1 MRCGGHWRRSTKAR
15 ACSAGASRLLR
26 PAAVR
31 RAVGSRCRCHD
42 QTALRP
48 SGRRGSWLQSAQ
60 TGAAVALLSHLH
72 AVRVEVHPGDQHNP
86 KHAAAGL
93 WSLLARLGRERWPR
107 LLRGDAEWGNE
118 AAMARAEREGLP
130 YLFRLRATANVKRA
144 LERAMAGRDW
154 SDAGQGWQGKETNLR
169 LLGWSRQRRVVL
181 LRRLFNRPLAL
192 LDRTD
197 PGQPLLGFAE
207 VIGGK
212 QEVWEYAALVTSLDS
227 EILTLGQ
234 LYRDRADCENAFDE
248 LKNHWGWGGF
258 TTQDLKRCRLLAASV
273 ALIYNWWSL
282 FVRLADPDQHRE
294 VITSRPLLLQAIARK
309 TQHAGRTTLS
319 VSSTH
324 GEQQTA
330 RRAYLRIAR
339 FFAGLRE
346 KAEQLDAVQRWYRIL
361 SEALRKYLHGR
372 QLIPPAR
379 LQPG

>member
-1 MRCGGHWRRSTKAR
+1 M
-15 ACSAGASRLLR
+15 
-26 PAAVR
+26 
-31 RAVGSRCRCHD
+31 
-42 QTALRP
+42 
-48 SGRRGSWLQSAQ
+48 
-60 TGAAVALLSHLH
+60 
-72 AVRVEVHPGDQHNP
+72 
-86 KHAAAGL
+86 
-93 WSLLARLGRERWPR
+93 
-107 LLRGDAEWGNE
+107 AE
-118 AAMARAEREGLP
+118 
-130 YLFRLRATANVKRA
+130 
-144 LERAMAGRDW
+144 RDW
-154 SDAGQGWQGKETNLR
+154 SDAGQGWQGKETTLR
-169 LLGWSRQRRVVL
+169 LMGWSRQRRVVL
-181 LRRLFNRPLAL
+181 LRRQFNRPLAL
-192 LDRTD
+192 VDRTD

-207 VIGGK
+207 VLGGK
-212 QEVWEYAALVTSLDS
+212 REVWEYAALVTSLDN

-324 GEQQTA
+324 GEQQVA

-339 FFAGLRE
+339 FFASLRA

-361 SEALRKYLHGR
+361 SEALRKYLRGR

>member
-1 MRCGGHWRRSTKAR
+1 MLSDL
-15 ACSAGASRLLR
+15 RLVL
-26 PAAVR
+26 
-31 RAVGSRCRCHD
+31 
-42 QTALRP
+42 
-48 SGRRGSWLQSAQ
+48 
-60 TGAAVALLSHLH
+60 
-72 AVRVEVHPGDQHNP
+72 RVEVHPGDQHNP
-86 KHAAAGL
+86 KHATAGL
-93 WSLLARLGRERWPR
+93 WSLLAQLGRERWPS

-118 AAMARAEREGLP
+118 GVMARAEREGLP

-144 LERAMAGRDW
+144 LERAMAERDW

-169 LLGWSRQRRVVL
+169 LIGWGRQRRVVL
-181 LRRLFNRPLAL
+181 LRRQFNRPLAL

-207 VIGGK
+207 VLGGK
-212 QEVWEYAALVTSLDS
+212 REVWEYAALVTSLDS

-294 VITSRPLLLQAIARK
+294 VITSRPLLLQAIAQK
-309 TQHAGRTTLS
+309 TQHAGQTTLS

-324 GEQQTA
+324 GEQQVA

-339 FFAGLRE
+339 FFASLRA

-361 SEALRKYLHGR
+361 SEALRKYLRGR